1 MGEVGLLGEL
11 RPVSGLD
18 RRLREA
24 ARLGFERAIVPAGRL
39 ASSAAVP
46 GLRIVQV
53 ANLGEALVATLGAGK
68 VGPAGPGS
76 AKRERAVTVVTVEP
90 GTRVLG

>member
-39 ASSAAVP
+39 ATSTSVP
-46 GLRIVQV
+46 GLRLVPA
-53 ANLGEALVATLGAGK
+53 ANLGEALTATLGSGK
-68 VGPAGPGS
+68 GGQAIPARPGARWPCPS
-76 AKRERAVTVVTVEP
+76 CPPNAIR
-90 GTRVLG
+90 GC